1 MSSKKTQLKSAMEK
15 SAKAAPSLSPNERAD
30 LKTAFVSPKKA
41 QKKPVLFRLYE
52 DEIQTLDKVVERTQP
67 DLRESFSRNTALRVA
82 IALLSQQKPEKIKA
96 LLKRIRV
103 E

>member
-15 SAKAAPSLSPNERAD
+15 SAKAAPSLSKNERAD